1 MNLEQQQNF
10 SEILNLISTSKQKAF
25 SAVNTILIELYWSV
39 GEHISSKTIKESWG
53 KSVVQELANFIGQK
67 EPNLQGFTAR
77 NLWRMKQFYET
88 YQGNEKLSPLVT
100 QLSWT
105 NNLMILSASKSDE
118 EREFYIN
125 FCLHERYSKRELER
139 QIKSGLYER
148 TMLANKKLS
157 PVVTGLPQDSTNVFR
172 DIYSLEFL
180 GLDTL
185 HSEKDLQ
192 KSLVSSLRD
201 FIVEIGKDFC
211 FMGQEYRLQV
221 GNKDFSIDLLFYHRE
236 LRCLVAFELKIDEFT
251 PAYLGQLEF
260 YLEALDRDVK
270 KEYENPS
277 IGVLLCRQ
285 KDDEVVEYA
294 MSRSLSPTVISQYET
309 KLIPK
314 ELLRQK
320 LNQFYE
326 YLDEKKRA
334 EIELVTYLKF

>member
-53 KSVVQELANFIGQK
+53 KSVVQELANFIVQK

-201 FIVEIGKDFC
+201 FIIEIGKDFC

-326 YLDEKKRA
+326 YLDEKTNAK
-334 EIELVTYLKF
+334 I

>member
-53 KSVVQELANFIGQK
+53 KSVVQELANFIVQK

-326 YLDEKKRA
+326 YLDEKTNAK
-334 EIELVTYLKF
+334 I

>member
-10 SEILNLISTSKQKAF
+10 SEIVHLISSSKQKAF
-25 SAVNTILIELYWSV
+25 SSVNTILIELYWNI
-39 GEHISSKTIKESWG
+39 GEHISKKTIKENWG
-53 KSVVQELANFIGQK
+53 KGIVQELANFIAQK

-88 YQGNEKLSPLVT
+88 YQGNEKLSTLLT
-100 QLSWT
+100 QLSWS
-105 NNLMILSASKSDE
+105 NNLLILSASKSE
-118 EREFYIN
+118 QEREFYVNLCIK
-125 FCLHERYSKRELER
+125 ERYSYRELER

-157 PVVTGLPQDSTNVFR
+157 SAVTQLPQDSTNIFR

-201 FIVEIGKDFC
+201 FIIEIGKDFC
-211 FMGQEYRLQV
+211 FMGQEYKLQV
-221 GNKDFSIDLLFYHRE
+221 GNKDFSVDLLFYHRE
-236 LRCLVAFELKIDEFT
+236 LQCLVAFELKIDEFT

-309 KLIPK
+309 RLIPK

-326 YLDEKKRA
+326 HLDEQKSA
-334 EIELVTYLKF
+334 LI

>member
-1 MNLEQQQNF
+1 MNIRQQNF

-25 SAVNTILIELYWSV
+25 SSVNTILIELYWSV

-53 KSVVQELANFIGQK
+53 KSVVQELANFIVQK

-105 NNLMILSASKSDE
+105 NNLMILAASKSDE

-125 FCLHERYSKRELER
+125 ICLHERYSKRELER

-180 GLDTL
+180 GLSAL
-185 HSEKDLQ
+185 HTEKDLQ

-201 FIVEIGKDFC
+201 FVVEIGKDFC

-309 KLIPK
+309 RLIPK

-326 YLDEKKRA
+326 YLDEKKSA
-334 EIELVTYLKF
+334 LL

>member
-25 SAVNTILIELYWSV
+25 SSVNTILIELYWSV

-53 KSVVQELANFIGQK
+53 KSVVQELANFIVQK

-326 YLDEKKRA
+326 YLDEKTNAK
-334 EIELVTYLKF
+334 I